1 MRPHDCGF
9 RVIRIFSSLRSQPWA
24 QFPSKDGIVLH
35 SKRNLISRRMDL
47 EVHIGSTTGRGPL
60 PPVLRRTCV
69 LPSVVYPGGRSAGEG
84 DGTPDG
90 VLGCAEP
97 HLRGSDLGIVYRASK
112 FVWQYDH
119 STKTKSVYFFF
130 RSSRSFSIS
139 LRPWRGTL

>member
-1 MRPHDCGF
+1 MRNVDESPKNFDIGTA
-9 RVIRIFSSLRSQPWA
+9 IFFSRLLQ
-24 QFPSKDGIVLH
+24 KD
-35 SKRNLISRRMDL
+35 RNAEL
-47 EVHIGSTTGRGPL
+47 EVH
-60 PPVLRRTCV
+60 
-69 LPSVVYPGGRSAGEG
+69 PGGRSAGEG

-139 LRPWRGTL
+139 LRPWRGTLWIFSINYWVDLAINLL